1 MSTSIAAR
9 TAAAARR
16 ACWLRCALVVLAAR
30 TPDSFFAL
38 RAFSELA
45 ALRAFAR
52 PALPPTF
59 APAFFF
65 AAGLLRARGLARLRP
80 PGLAPDLRA
89 GLLLRRGPAGLLGG
103 LDHVVQRHP
112 QRLLG

>member
-65 AAGLLRARGLARLRP
+65 AAAPRDYQARRRQFPGRSTARRGISPGALAREGGDRP
-80 PGLAPDLRA
+80 GRT
-89 GLLLRRGPAGLLGG
+89 RGKGEAE
-103 LDHVVQRHP
+103 Q
-112 QRLLG
+112 